1 MKIAFLGLGRMG
13 RELAGHVLTAGHDS
27 AVWNRTPAAAEALVQ
42 RGARKAATP
51 AEAVAGAEA
60 VVTMLYGPD
69 SVREVMVDPGLPF
82 EPGAL
87 WIDATTISPAD
98 ASWFGAWAK
107 EQGLLYAHSPVMGS
121 LPPARAGTLG
131 VILGGDEAAVAAA
144 RPIVSLWADP
154 DRLRTYDSPAKAAAA
169 KLVGNLGVSVAMQGL
184 VEALRLGHSGNLST
198 EEILV
203 ALDKTFLS
211 AIKDLKGENVR
222 TGKFDDTWFS
232 ANLLFKDVR
241 LMLDTSRHP
250 LPALTAMYESLET
263 ARRSGHGEDDF
274 SVVAAPEVA
283 I

>member
-13 RELAGHVLTAGHDS
+13 RELAGHVLTAGHDL
-27 AVWNRTPAAAEALVQ
+27 AVWNRTPATGAALVQ
-42 RGARKAATP
+42 RGARQAATP
-51 AEAVAGAEA
+51 AQAVAGAEA

-69 SVREVMVDPGLPF
+69 SVREVIVEPGLPF
-82 EPGAL
+82 APGAL

-98 ASWFGAWAK
+98 ASSFAAWAK
-107 EQGLLYAHSPVMGS
+107 GQALLYAHSPVMGS

-131 VILGGDEAAVAAA
+131 VLLGGDEAAVAAA
-144 RPIVSLWADP
+144 RPIVSLWADS

-184 VEALRLGHSGNLST
+184 VEALRLGHSGDLTT
-198 EEILV
+198 EEMLV
-203 ALDKTFLS
+203 ALDKTILS

-232 ANLLFKDVR
+232 ANLLFKDVG

-250 LPALTAMYESLET
+250 LPALTAMYESLES
-263 ARRSGHGEDDF
+263 ARRSGHGDDDF
-274 SVVAAPEVA
+274 SVVAAPEVET
-283 I
+283 